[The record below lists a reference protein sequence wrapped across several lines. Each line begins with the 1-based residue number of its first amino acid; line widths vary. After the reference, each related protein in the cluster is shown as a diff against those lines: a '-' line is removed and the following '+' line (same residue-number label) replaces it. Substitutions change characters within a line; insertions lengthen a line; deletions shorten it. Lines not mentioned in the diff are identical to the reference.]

1 MALSYSSGG
10 KNFVTMP
17 NGDNVVTSLKT
28 GNYVTSSSP
37 GVVGIS
43 SSDLNN
49 MLSQLLTTM
58 QQTNATSA
66 YDAALAAARE
76 TNSFNATQAEI
87 NRQFQQSSA
96 QKAMDFEAQ
105 QAEINRQFQQL
116 SADRAMEF
124 EAGESAKNR
133 EFQQQSADKAMAF
146 EKQMSDTLYQRA
158 VADLRAAGLNPLL
171 AYQNLHTSGAS
182 GSAASG
188 SSASGRSASGSSAS
202 GRAASGSTA
211 SGVKADTN
219 SALDV
224 ERKALDRL
232 LTLITLNTNSALS
245 ATNQSIKLLDAL
257 LPG

>member
-1 MALSYSSGG
+1 MGLSYSSGG

-17 NGDNVVTSLKT
+17 NGQNVVTSLKA

-87 NRQFQQSSA
+87 NRQFQQ
-96 QKAMDFEAQ
+96 
-105 QAEINRQFQQL
+105 L
-116 SADRAMEF
+116 SADRAMDF

-171 AYQNLHTSGAS
+171 AYQNLQTSGAS

-188 SSASGRSASGSSAS
+188 SAASGRSASGAAASGRSASGSA
-202 GRAASGSTA
+202 A

-219 SALDV
+219 SAQHQ
-224 ERKALDRL
+224 ER
-232 LTLITLNTNSALS
+232 N
-245 ATNQSIKLLDAL
+245 
-257 LPG
+257 